1 MGGDHR
7 GDHRGGNV
15 KVPLARSCFPRGNL
29 VFVTEGGSRG
39 GRENKKKRILR
50 KVISIRDD
58 LASAT

>member
-39 GRENKKKRILR
+39 GRENKKNVYYER
-50 KVISIRDD
+50 
-58 LASAT
+58 